1 GNGALMELNGGAGG
15 YSTDGYLRVAG
26 YGNVPS
32 NMGWGPATNAWN
44 PRIGI
49 AWSPDSKTVVRTGYG
64 RSFDLGVF
72 GSIFGHVVTQ
82 NLPVLANQ
90 SLSAPTTTTSAFTL
104 ATGPAANVFPAVP
117 SDGLLAAPAFNVS
130 PKARP
135 NTLRLPTLDAWNLSV
150 QRAITPTLSVTLAYV
165 GNKGTHTLSGGDGNN
180 TNPNEAGIFLPP
192 EYSVNGSTLHYDG
205 SVPGGVIASN
215 GGTSTSNFLSRF
227 YGGGAAACTNAS
239 YETQLM
245 AQKEA
250 FITPGMCGWTQGI
263 NYYGDDQDTEF
274 DALDAT
280 VAKQY
285 THGLS
290 FNAQYAWQ
298 RAFYFNSGYA
308 TWDKA
313 ATKASDGDLRTQ
325 QFVVYGL
332 YQLPFGRNQMWG
344 SGVPRWEDEVI
355 GGWQFSPVLNW
366 SNGLPFGLGLGGGC
380 GASIPGSAP
389 CYPVGDKGG
398 LHTNLTSFN
407 PITHS
412 RTFFKA
418 ASTSGFTEAGLDQ
431 IGNRGT
437 NSYFGPGYFNG
448 DLSLQKNFPI
458 HEAILAQFRVDAF
471 NGFNHINPGNPSTS
485 QTGSDGTITSEP
497 ALGIY
502 TNPRQMQFSLRVQF

>member
-1 GNGALMELNGGAGG
+1 MCSRRFLPTACCRR
-15 YSTDGYLRVAG
+15 RV
-26 YGNVPS
+26 Y
-32 NMGWGPATNAWN
+32 T
-44 PRIGI
+44 
-49 AWSPDSKTVVRTGYG
+49 
-64 RSFDLGVF
+64 
-72 GSIFGHVVTQ
+72 
-82 NLPVLANQ
+82 
-90 SLSAPTTTTSAFTL
+90 
-104 ATGPAANVFPAVP
+104 
-117 SDGLLAAPAFNVS
+117 VS

-135 NTLRLPTLDAWNLSV
+135 NTLRLPTLDAWNMSV
-150 QRAITPTLSVTLAYV
+150 QRAITPTISVTLAYV
-165 GNKGTHTLSGGDGNN
+165 ANKGTHTLSAGDGNN
-180 TNPNEAGIFLPP
+180 TNPNEAGMFLPP

-205 SVPGGVIASN
+205 SVPGGMIASN

-274 DALDAT
+274 DALEAT

-332 YQLPFGRNQMWG
+332 YQLPFGKNQMFG

-366 SNGLPFGLGLGGGC
+366 SNGLPFSLNVGGGC
-380 GASIPGSAP
+380 GASVPGSAP
-389 CYPVGDKGG
+389 CYPDGSRSSLKTG
-398 LHTNLTSFN
+398 LSGFN
-407 PITHS
+407 PVTHT

-418 ASTSGFTEAGLDQ
+418 ARPPASRRPGLDT
-431 IGNRGT
+431 IGKVGN
-437 NSYFGPGYFNG
+437 NSFYGR
-448 DLSLQKNFPI
+448 DTST
-458 HEAILAQFRVDAF
+458 AI
-471 NGFNHINPGNPSTS
+471 
-485 QTGSDGTITSEP
+485 
-497 ALGIY
+497 
-502 TNPRQMQFSLRVQF
+502 